1 MAFSNGYTY
10 RRTLTVDNTKVNGS
24 GDLTNFPVLVKG
36 TYSYLAT
43 VANAGKVEHASG
55 YDIRFESTGDVKLD
69 HEVVYWSATTGEV
82 VIWVEVPTLDGDAD
96 TSFYMYYGNSS
107 VSSAEEN
114 PTGVWDT
121 NYKGVWHM
129 SQDPSGSA
137 PQLLDST
144 SNNYDMTTAGTM
156 TSGDLITGQIYKAI
170 DFDGTD
176 DEAKNTAWASVI
188 DENDAFTIEHWFNI
202 ASTPN
207 AQMVAWGEA
216 GASNLCS
223 TGTYGNNIGF
233 LGYANDHLVSAAPYD
248 DGNWHHLVVT
258 HNGSTVKVIING
270 TEVLS
275 EGMTMGTNAGQDLYF
290 ARWKD
295 GGFYPAKLEEI
306 RISTGARSNEWAI
319 TTYETSKNPSTFYSV
334 GTETTSGGTAYD
346 VVAAVGA
353 FTLTGQ
359 SAGLSHGTKVASD
372 AGSFALTG
380 QDAGLSFGTGITN
393 NAGAFALT
401 GNSANLSHATI
412 MALEAGALTLTGND
426 VSFTSGY
433 VLGCAPGSYALTGN
447 DATFNLGLTMTADT
461 GTFALTGNDTGLSYG
476 VTLNSETGTFVL
488 TGQDAGL
495 STQYVVLTETGGFL
509 LTGQDAALTFSQ
521 IMSAETGAYTIT
533 GNDNALPIA
542 YKINPETGTFTLT
555 GNNAGL
561 NLSSPSGAGN
571 IIIGIAI

>member
-10 RRTLTVDNTKVNGS
+10 RRTLTVDNTKVNGT

-129 SQDPSGSA
+129 KEDPTSVSIRSSSKNDDATGTAISVTAPSGTVAGDFVVCIVQANGQTTISDNNGSTPFTIAPNFTDYKPNTSNGHTISVFSRTIQAGDPSTYNFTSGASGRWSVIAITAMSDGTVAFDVSPNTTNATNEDDTDDGTMVIPAITTLVPDAINIIFGGWDTSA
-137 PQLLDST
+137 YGTITTPSGYTLLQNANTDGEPLHASYKAMPTAGTTGTASLANTEFAAMIGCGFSIKATAQLLDST

-207 AQMVAWGEA
+207 SQMVAWGEA
-216 GASNLCS
+216 GGSNLCS

-233 LGYANDHLVSAAPYD
+233 LGYANDHVVSAAPYD

-306 RISTGARSNEWAI
+306 RISTGARSNDWAI
-319 TTYETSKNPSTFYSV
+319 TTYETSKNPSTFYAV
-334 GTETTSGGTAYD
+334 GTETTSGG
-346 VVAAVGA
+346 G
-353 FTLTGQ
+353 G
-359 SAGLSHGTKVASD
+359 GTPNLRMLM
-372 AGSFALTG
+372 GM
-380 QDAGLSFGTGITN
+380 GT
-393 NAGAFALT
+393 
-401 GNSANLSHATI
+401 
-412 MALEAGALTLTGND
+412 
-426 VSFTSGY
+426 
-433 VLGCAPGSYALTGN
+433 
-447 DATFNLGLTMTADT
+447 
-461 GTFALTGNDTGLSYG
+461 
-476 VTLNSETGTFVL
+476 
-488 TGQDAGL
+488 
-495 STQYVVLTETGGFL
+495 
-509 LTGQDAALTFSQ
+509 
-521 IMSAETGAYTIT
+521 
-533 GNDNALPIA
+533 
-542 YKINPETGTFTLT
+542 
-555 GNNAGL
+555 
-561 NLSSPSGAGN
+561 
-571 IIIGIAI
+571 